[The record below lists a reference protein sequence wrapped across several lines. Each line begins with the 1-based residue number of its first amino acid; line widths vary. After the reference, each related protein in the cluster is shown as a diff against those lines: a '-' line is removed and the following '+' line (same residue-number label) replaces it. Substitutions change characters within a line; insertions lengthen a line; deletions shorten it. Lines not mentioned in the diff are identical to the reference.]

1 MIRFTLSDTQYNSL
15 GLRQMR
21 KLVGCSVMWEGID
34 KTSWVWEGIDKTSW
48 VWAGRDHEH
57 ERRVVALLRLKG
69 ITAGVRK

>member
-34 KTSWVWEGIDKTSW
+34 KTSWVW
-48 VWAGRDHEH
+48 AGRDHEH